1 MRTKKSVINMIVA
14 LSVQIEL
21 ICIGFISRRIF
32 IRYLSVEYL
41 GCNSVFSNVIEIISM
56 VGCGASAVSY
66 LAIKAVATDDESQIN
81 KIFKIIHYYQWIT
94 CGLFMLIGSVMSFF
108 LSSFL
113 VNATQFN
120 WSFLQVVY
128 FLYLLDLCISMWSGI
143 NGSSGYYDCV
153 IKASQNQSVCSF
165 IEFIVKNLCIFLQM
179 GSLIVTQSYY
189 LYLILGIVT
198 KLIYIFLSRRYCYHK
213 FPFLKEKC
221 TITRIDIKETKL
233 IKEIRNNFA
242 ITIAIAV
249 FNGTDNLVLTGTL
262 GIAVTGLYSNYEL
275 FYNQLRNLINKFVNG
290 MGASIGNFLYNSDES
305 KKIKLFDNVQTI
317 CAIVACICSNLYFSL
332 AQSFITI
339 FFGEGLLLDTAVV
352 FSVSILCFI
361 SFFGNSCSMFRHPVG
376 QYWIDR
382 NYQIASAA
390 INLLL
395 SIILARKIG
404 VIGIMVGTAIGIMV
418 SNAGYLKT
426 IKLLSIKEFSKIRW
440 YFSFVSWLL
449 VDVLSLLTTYRIV
462 GGLAYTWENIFLRIV
477 VSLAI
482 SLAYI
487 TVLILCTSKERKSI
501 MDMIIRIKSYIAK
514 LVIMNKEKR

>member
-14 LSVQIEL
+14 LAVQIEL

-66 LAIKAVATDDESQIN
+66 LAIKAMATDDESQIN

-94 CGLFMLIGSVMSFF
+94 CGLFMLIGSIMSFF

-113 VNATQFN
+113 VNATQFD

-143 NGSSGYYDCV
+143 NGSPGYYDCV
-153 IKASQNQSVCSF
+153 IKASQNQAVCSSV
-165 IEFIVKNLCIFLQM
+165 EFIVKNLCMFLQI
-179 GSLIVTQSYY
+179 GSLILTRNYY
-189 LYLILGIVT
+189 IYLFLGMST
-198 KLIYIFLSRRYCYHK
+198 KLIYIFLSRIYCYHK
-213 FPFLKEKC
+213 FPFLKKKC
-221 TITRIDIKETKL
+221 AITRADVKETKL
-233 IKEIRNNFA
+233 FKEIRNNFA
-242 ITIAIAV
+242 ITIAIVV

-275 FYNQLRNLINKFVNG
+275 FYNQLRNLISKFING

-305 KKIKLFDNVQTI
+305 KKVMLFDNVQTI
-317 CAIVACICSNLYFSL
+317 CAIVACVCSNLYFNL

-339 FFGEGLLLDTAVV
+339 FLGEGLLLDIFVV

-361 SFFGNSCSMFRHPVG
+361 SFFSNSCSMFRHPVG

-382 NYQIASAA
+382 NYQIISAA
-390 INLLL
+390 VNLLL
-395 SIILARKIG
+395 SIALARKIG
-404 VIGIMVGTAIGIMV
+404 IVGILIGTAIGIMV
-418 SNAGYLKT
+418 SNAGYIRV
-426 IKLLSIKEFSKIRW
+426 IKLASINGFREIRW
-440 YFSFVSWLL
+440 YFSFASWLL
-449 VDVLSLLTTYRIV
+449 VNMLSLLTTYRIV
-462 GGLAYTWENIFLRIV
+462 GGLAYTWINVFLRII

-482 SLAYI
+482 SSVFI
-487 TVLILCTSKERKSI
+487 TVLILCVPKERRSVMELSERAKKYI
-501 MDMIIRIKSYIAK
+501 MKWRKNI
-514 LVIMNKEKR
+514 